1 MNQTAILEWLP
12 QLRRIGVALIIGFET
27 PERFLAMRWF
37 AFATVLF
44 GFGWVRRLLDFR
56 IQGYSVAALAAI
68 AMGIHEANVASGAMA
83 PLPPAV
89 LRYVRIG
96 ITQAFADLP
105 ISSTPAPG
113 RSTP

>member
-1 MNQTAILEWLP
+1 
-12 QLRRIGVALIIGFET
+12 
-27 PERFLAMRWF
+27 
-37 AFATVLF
+37 
-44 GFGWVRRLLDFR
+44 
-56 IQGYSVAALAAI
+56 
-68 AMGIHEANVASGAMA
+68 MA